1 MSDICKERYRDV
13 NEKDFDG
20 KGIDL
25 SNSTSPS
32 CNSGELPTIQQDT
45 KCNENNVRQKLNIV
59 HNEKDSTKSRPTI
72 DLSTFEISNTSC
84 DLILSEDE
92 PSSILN
98 GTISHKKHGEDMA
111 FSHILVSQAEGI
123 SDAPTNHSNSE
134 IPTNE
139 NYESSADGHNTN
151 THNYFLFPSIV
162 LPNNEDISSNCC
174 NLDWDKWAFEYKID
188 EAPMKLDDPSCLHFQ
203 PSTPCTSATNELVST
218 NRYNAIDKCNKSKS
232 KLEPIKIPSLQA
244 VAIQA
249 SDHDS
254 SPTLVRD
261 RNVSPKKKKLGNK
274 KKNKKEPLIT
284 VTRSQS
290 LHSTQNDKPKHHT
303 YTGTASSDQASSYC
317 NKIQDIPLLNIT
329 SKAVSYNGKTPIDSM
344 AKVLEAPIN
353 VQDHAKSSNTG
364 DSMGESLDT
373 PKIKTRR
380 KSIVDILFSKQQP
393 PNEYST
399 PPETPPI
406 VITKILNNDEIDDS
420 SKPSSSTKLSC
431 DSLLAPTPSSKR
443 LNLRRLS
450 EIVIGKK
457 KTKDVRSCRNS
468 IKDDIGINEGKY
480 GNFLSIKD
488 SGTRRSSISVL
499 DNSKQ
504 LVEAKSAFIQ
514 EERKRMSSFP
524 PSEHN
529 EKSLI
534 LQNIQA
540 ASHSDLGPNSLNDD
554 SDIAKKSTDPKISP
568 FRFLSLLSVSKK
580 TAKASKSSLDIP
592 AQIQAANT
600 DSNHHNAVYHAIKPG
615 SSNHKRTELMH
626 LSIPKQQTY
635 AHLSPSI
642 PYPYRR
648 CSSPSLAELDTMKNC
663 EDGFQG
669 DQDTPINKPLRSIDC
684 KRASITSLP
693 HVGSSME
700 CNKSSIVRPG
710 VVVFP
715 NRKVG
720 EVPGI
725 FIPNQ
730 NKTKQKGTSFLS
742 APVPSIPNTSN
753 KNLMPSL
760 QDTTSGNIVNK
771 HLLCVTSKSSERR
784 RHSISMSEPVFVGK
798 LSSAVH
804 SSYSPLLPRSAYL
817 DTSNSIIPFL
827 NGRYERNNL
836 IKTFLKQK

>member
-1 MSDICKERYRDV
+1 MSDICRERDRDV
-13 NEKDFDG
+13 NKKDFDG

-32 CNSGELPTIQQDT
+32 CNSGELTTIQQDT
-45 KCNENNVRQKLNIV
+45 KCNESNVRQKLKILQ
-59 HNEKDSTKSRPTI
+59 NEKDSTKSRPTI
-72 DLSTFEISNTSC
+72 DLSTLEISNTSC
-84 DLILSEDE
+84 DSILSEDE

-98 GTISHKKHGEDMA
+98 GTTNHKKYGDDMA
-111 FSHILVSQAEGI
+111 FSHILVSQAEVI

-134 IPTNE
+134 SPTNE
-139 NYESSADGHNTN
+139 NNESSADGYNTN
-151 THNYFLFPSIV
+151 THNFFLFPSIV

-174 NLDWDKWAFEYKID
+174 NFDWDKWAFEYKID
-188 EAPMKLDDPSCLHFQ
+188 EAPMKLDDPTCLHFQ
-203 PSTPCTSATNELVST
+203 PSAQCTSATNELVSS
-218 NRYNAIDKCNKSKS
+218 NKYNAIDKCNKSKS
-232 KLEPIKIPSLQA
+232 KLEPMKIPSLQA
-244 VAIQA
+244 VVSQA

-261 RNVSPKKKKLGNK
+261 RKVSPKKKKLGNK

-290 LHSTQNDKPKHHT
+290 LHSTKNDKPKHHT
-303 YTGTASSDQASSYC
+303 YTGTTSSDQDSSYC
-317 NKIQDIPLLNIT
+317 IKIPDIPLLNIT
-329 SKAVSYNGKTPIDSM
+329 SKAVSDKGKTPIDSM
-344 AKVLEAPIN
+344 AKVLEAPTN
-353 VQDHAKSSNTG
+353 VQDRDKSSNTG

-373 PKIKTRR
+373 PKVKTRR

-399 PPETPPI
+399 PPQTPPI
-406 VITKILNNDEIDDS
+406 VITKISNNDEIDDS

-431 DSLLAPTPSSKR
+431 DILLAPTPSSNR

-457 KTKDVRSCRNS
+457 KTKDVRSRKNS

-504 LVEAKSAFIQ
+504 LVEAKSATMQ

-529 EKSLI
+529 EKGMI

-540 ASHSDLGPNSLNDD
+540 ASHSDSGPNSSNDG
-554 SDIAKKSTDPKISP
+554 SDNPKKSTDPKISP
-568 FRFLSLLSVSKK
+568 FRFLSLLSVSRK
-580 TAKASKSSLDIP
+580 TSKISKSSLDIP
-592 AQIQAANT
+592 TQIQAANT
-600 DSNHHNAVYHAIKPG
+600 HSSNLNAISHAIEPG

-626 LSIPKQQTY
+626 LSIPKEQTY
-635 AHLSPSI
+635 SHLNPSI

-648 CSSPSLAELDTMKNC
+648 CSSPSLAELDVMKKY
-663 EDGFQG
+663 EDGFQV
-669 DQDTPINKPLRSIDC
+669 DQDLPINNPLRSIDG

-700 CNKSSIVRPG
+700 CNKSSVVRPG

-730 NKTKQKGTSFLS
+730 NKSKQKGTSFLS
-742 APVPSIPNTSN
+742 APVSSIHNASN
-753 KNLMPSL
+753 KTLLPNL
-760 QDTTSGNIVNK
+760 QDTASGNIVNK
-771 HLLCVTSKSSERR
+771 HLLCVTSKGSERR

-798 LSSAVH
+798 LSSAVQ
-804 SSYSPLLPRSAYL
+804 SSFSPLHPRSAYL

-836 IKTFLKQK
+836 IKTFL

>member
-1 MSDICKERYRDV
+1 MSDICKERDRDV
-13 NEKDFDG
+13 NKKNFDG

-25 SNSTSPS
+25 SNSISPS
-32 CNSGELPTIQQDT
+32 CNSGELTTIQQDT
-45 KCNENNVRQKLNIV
+45 KRNDDSVRQKLNIV
-59 HNEKDSTKSRPTI
+59 HNEKDNTKSRPTI

-84 DLILSEDE
+84 DLMLSEDE

-98 GTISHKKHGEDMA
+98 GTIRHKKYGEDMA
-111 FSHILVSQAEGI
+111 FSHILVSQAKGA
-123 SDAPTNHSNSE
+123 SDAPTNNSNCKSPTSE
-134 IPTNE
+134 ND
-139 NYESSADGHNTN
+139 ESSTDDYNTN
-151 THNYFLFPSIV
+151 TPNCFLFPSIV

-174 NLDWDKWAFEYKID
+174 NSEWGKWAFEVD
-188 EAPMKLDDPSCLHFQ
+188 EASMKSDDPSLLHFQ
-203 PSTPCTSATNELVST
+203 PSAQCTSATKEIVSY

-232 KLEPIKIPSLQA
+232 KLEPIKIPNSQA
-244 VAIQA
+244 VVIQA

-261 RNVSPKKKKLGNK
+261 RNVTPKKKKIGNK
-274 KKNKKEPLIT
+274 KKNKKESLIS

-290 LHSTQNDKPKHHT
+290 LHSTQNDKPKHHI
-303 YTGTASSDQASSYC
+303 YTSTASSDQVSSHGH
-317 NKIQDIPLLNIT
+317 KIQNIPLLNT
-329 SKAVSYNGKTPIDSM
+329 TFKAVSYNGKTPIDSM
-344 AKVLEAPIN
+344 KDLEATIN
-353 VQDHAKSSNTG
+353 VQDHAKSSITG

-373 PKIKTRR
+373 PKVKTRR

-406 VITKILNNDEIDDS
+406 VITKISNNDKIGDS
-420 SKPSSSTKLSC
+420 SKPNSSTKLSC
-431 DSLLAPTPSSKR
+431 DSWLDPTPSSNR

-450 EIVIGKK
+450 EIVIRKK
-457 KTKDVRSCRNS
+457 KTKDVRSCKNN
-468 IKDDIGINEGKY
+468 IKDDIGINESKY
-480 GNFLSIKD
+480 GNFLSVRD

-504 LVEAKSAFIQ
+504 LVEAKSAFVQ

-540 ASHSDLGPNSLNDD
+540 VSHSDLGPNCLNDG
-554 SDIAKKSTDPKISP
+554 SDNPKKCTDPKISP
-568 FRFLSLLSVSKK
+568 FRFLSLLSVGKK
-580 TAKASKSSLDIP
+580 TSKISKSSLDIP
-592 AQIQAANT
+592 TQIQAANT
-600 DSNHHNAVYHAIKPG
+600 HSNNHNAISHAIKPG
-615 SSNHKRTELMH
+615 SSNHNRTELMH

-648 CSSPSLAELDTMKNC
+648 CSSPSLAELDAMKKY
-663 EDGFQG
+663 EDGFQV
-669 DQDTPINKPLRSIDC
+669 DQDTPINKPLRSIDG

-693 HVGSSME
+693 HVGSSIE
-700 CNKSSIVRPG
+700 CNKSSIGRPG

-720 EVPGI
+720 DVPGI

-742 APVPSIPNTSN
+742 APVSSIPNTSN
-753 KNLMPSL
+753 KTLLTTL
-760 QDTTSGNIVNK
+760 QDTNSGTDENIVNK
-771 HLLCVTSKSSERR
+771 HLLCVTTKGSERR
-784 RHSISMSEPVFVGK
+784 RHSISMSEPVFAGK
-798 LSSAVH
+798 LSSAVQ
-804 SSYSPLLPRSAYL
+804 SSPLLPRSAYL

-836 IKTFLKQK
+836 IKTFLQQK